1 MADVDNLPQTGHCRL
16 IANDELEEG
25 EDYVRMV
32 LEWTM
37 KTVPQ
42 LLDPTNNSLLF
53 LAKIANY
60 TTHPTSH

>member
-1 MADVDNLPQTGHCRL
+1 MLMVCDRADIL
-16 IANDELEEG
+16 IANYELEEG